1 VRGFIHLEPREQHA
15 RRTHLAPHILRLLES
30 TSEHESRSKGE
41 AEHRTSSTTSSTTS
55 SATSRV

>member
-30 TSEHESRSKGE
+30 TSEHESPSKGE

-55 SATSRV
+55 RV